1 LLLEYRRDTCHF
13 PFEMCTS
20 ALGYILTNTITWLS
34 CAVLYLDM
42 SFSGSLGDPCRF
54 QEGKGEGDVQ
64 EGRSP

>member
-1 LLLEYRRDTCHF
+1 
-13 PFEMCTS
+13 MCTS

-42 SFSGSLGDPCRF
+42 LFSGSLGDPCRF

-64 EGRSP
+64 EEGRRP